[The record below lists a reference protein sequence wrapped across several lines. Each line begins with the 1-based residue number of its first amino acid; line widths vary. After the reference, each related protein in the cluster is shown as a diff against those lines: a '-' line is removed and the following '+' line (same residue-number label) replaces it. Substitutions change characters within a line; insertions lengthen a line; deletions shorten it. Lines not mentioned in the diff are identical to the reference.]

1 MRNENRTEDNH
12 RPPLC
17 ASAPVLWSLIPVML
31 GIMAANAGPAW
42 LLLGGLLFPGTA
54 GIRTMRKHAWLSSG
68 SYACG
73 AILMLMNSTYPHPEW
88 EHLPPREANAVIQV
102 MENFNARK
110 AGRVAGIG
118 KILQTNLPFDTISNR
133 TAAYYLESEAFT
145 DKPPSIG
152 QVFECTGVLTYL
164 PFSPEL
170 DDYQTYLFR
179 RDIFLTINRGMIT
192 GTGPGAPAMERI
204 RQHLFHSGK
213 TVLARQPEDEK
224 SPGRVLASMMLGS
237 RSLLSDQR
245 IELYRMT
252 GTYHLFAVSGL
263 HVGGVALC
271 LQGLCLLIRIRG
283 KALFL
288 LAMTGTWYYVWLTG
302 SSPSAVRAG
311 IMITCIGISR
321 YLLRQP
327 HLFPALALSA
337 WIVLIIDPTQ
347 LFNLGFQLSYGVVA
361 SIVLCGLPVASYF
374 RTAYSL
380 DPYRKHPLPRWRHH
394 LHRIVW
400 ATIDLS
406 CISLSAGMASMPLIV
421 EHFELFTPGGVFMG
435 IVLNPLA
442 TFVIMTGCLAMLT
455 GMVVPLVGSW
465 IAYVTWP
472 PIWCMESLLRVCLA
486 VPGSV
491 SERSWPI
498 PGTGTALLI
507 TMLATAWALQAIR
520 QRWPGMPPLSH
531 AIPFL
536 MMLCGLSFT
545 QLNA

>member
-1 MRNENRTEDNH
+1 MHNKNRTKDNQ

-17 ASAPVLWSLIPVML
+17 ASAPILWSLIPIML
-31 GIMAANAGPAW
+31 GVMAANAALAW
-42 LLLGGLLFPGTA
+42 LLLGSLLFAGMA
-54 GIRTMRKHAWLSSG
+54 GIRPLRKHLWLSGG
-68 SYACG
+68 SYVAG
-73 AILMLMNSTYPHPEW
+73 AGLMLLHSTNPHPEW
-88 EHLPPREANAVIQV
+88 EHLPPREASAAIQV

-110 AGRVAGIG
+110 SGRIAGIG
-118 KILQTNLPFDTISNR
+118 KILQTNVPSDTISNR
-133 TAAYYLESEAFT
+133 TIAYYLESGPLAT
-145 DKPPSIG
+145 NPPSIG

-179 RDIFLTINRGMIT
+179 RDIFLTINRGKIT
-192 GTGPGAPAMERI
+192 DTGSDAPLIERI

-213 TVLARQPEDEK
+213 TVLARQPEDED

-271 LQGLCLLIRIRG
+271 LQGFCLLIRIRG

-288 LAMTGTWYYVWLTG
+288 VAMTGTWYYVWLTG
-302 SSPSAVRAG
+302 SSPSAIRAG

-361 SIVLCGLPVASYF
+361 SIVLTGLPVASYF

-394 LHRIVW
+394 LHRFLW

-406 CISLSAGMASMPLIV
+406 CISLSAGVASMPLII
-421 EHFELFTPGGVFMG
+421 EYFDLFTPGGVVMG
-435 IVLNPLA
+435 IILNPLA
-442 TFVIMTGCLAMLT
+442 TLVIMTGCLAILT
-455 GMVVPLVGSW
+455 GLIIPVAGGWM
-465 IAYVTWP
+465 AYLAWP
-472 PIWCMESLLRVCLA
+472 PIWCMESLLRACLT

-507 TMLATAWALQAIR
+507 IMLAIAWALQAIR